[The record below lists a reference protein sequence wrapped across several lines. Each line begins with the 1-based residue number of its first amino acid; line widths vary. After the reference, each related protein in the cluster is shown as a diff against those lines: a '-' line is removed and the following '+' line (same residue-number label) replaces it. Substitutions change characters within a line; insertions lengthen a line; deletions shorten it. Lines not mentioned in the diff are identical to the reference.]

1 MVWLTQ
7 ETIVDSKRYTTSR
20 NAEDGTNIASS
31 IDMNLLVHRY
41 FDTFEGPELE
51 TLKWRKEAL
60 NSGLNHLSIAGK
72 FVGAYRWQDAPSK
85 DVSGE
90 YQV

>member
-51 TLKWRKEAL
+51 TLKVR
-60 NSGLNHLSIAGK
+60 
-72 FVGAYRWQDAPSK
+72 D
-85 DVSGE
+85 
-90 YQV
+90 